1 VTMRFFAGLTIDEIA
16 QVLGV
21 SPRTINNDWL
31 HARVWLFRELVG
43 EPGA

>member
-1 VTMRFFAGLTIDEIA
+1 LNIDEIA

-21 SPRTINNDWL
+21 SSRTINNDWL

-43 EPGA
+43 EPEE